1 MRRLTVVLPAIFG
14 REVSSLNGMTTPVE
28 PSELEPV
35 KPPRTEVLIIT
46 GMSGAGRTT
55 AAHALEDQGWYV
67 VDNLPPQL
75 FVTMSQLISKTTEST
90 GLKLALVV
98 DVRSKEFFTSV
109 QEAMHQLRVDGTE
122 LRVLF
127 LDADDAVLVRRFES
141 GRRPHPLQGDGR
153 INDGIGRERELLEDL
168 RDQAELILDTS
179 KMNVHDLTK
188 ATRDLFS
195 DQGPIVLRIN
205 VLSFGFKYGVP
216 QDANFLADVR
226 FIPNPHWVPEL
237 RPLTGLDEPVSEFVL
252 AKPGVNIFL
261 DHYVQALHPVM
272 EGYRAE
278 NKHYATLAIGCT
290 GGKHRSVAI
299 AEELG
304 RRLRQQPGLKV
315 TISHRDRGRE

>member
-1 MRRLTVVLPAIFG
+1 
-14 REVSSLNGMTTPVE
+14 MTTPVE

-153 INDGIGRERELLEDL
+153 INDGIGRERELLQDL

-188 ATRDLFS
+188 TTRDLFS

-252 AKPGVNIFL
+252 AKPGVDIFL

>member
-1 MRRLTVVLPAIFG
+1 
-14 REVSSLNGMTTPVE
+14 MTTPVE

-252 AKPGVNIFL
+252 AKPGVDIFL

-304 RRLRQQPGLKV
+304 RRLRKQPGLKV

>member
-1 MRRLTVVLPAIFG
+1 
-14 REVSSLNGMTTPVE
+14 MTTPVE